1 MNIAIILAGG
11 VGSRVGAGIPKQFVE
26 IFDKPVIIYTLEK
39 FQNHKDIN
47 QILVVCVA
55 PYIQKLK
62 ELTEQFH
69 ITKVKW
75 IIPGGSTFQNSV
87 IHGVNFLED
96 KVNNDDIVLIHYG
109 ASPFVS
115 EEIISDSIRVCG
127 EKGNCVSATPV
138 FLLMGNNKGDHS
150 DKFVDRDRLM
160 ALNSPQAFKFHVVRD
175 IYEEAKQ
182 QNILN
187 TVEPHTT
194 SLMFALGKTIY
205 FSKGDQTNIKITTK
219 EDLELLKGH
228 VLLEK
233 YKNHEI

>member
-1 MNIAIILAGG
+1 MTKRVGFTLAEVLITLGIIGVVAAMTIPTLISNTNGAQFKTAYKKALSTLNQAVIMNIAIILAGG

-138 FLLMGNNKGDHS
+138 FLLMGNNKLFCRS
-150 DKFVDRDRLM
+150 ISYIRYR
-160 ALNSPQAFKFHVVRD
+160 AI
-175 IYEEAKQ
+175 IYY
-182 QNILN
+182 
-187 TVEPHTT
+187 
-194 SLMFALGKTIY
+194 SFKTI
-205 FSKGDQTNIKITTK
+205 I
-219 EDLELLKGH
+219 
-228 VLLEK
+228 V
-233 YKNHEI
+233 